1 MLVGPAWI
9 RLPVSL
15 SCAGDRCERRQDA
28 REWMV
33 SQERTEAVVLR
44 GVDFSETSRIVT
56 FLSPDRGRLACMA
69 KGARRKKSPF
79 MGLLDT
85 FNRLELVY
93 YWKDGRAVQ
102 PLGEGSLLDGYP
114 GLKGDLDRVTYGAF
128 PLEVAYKAAHEN
140 EPSHA
145 LFEVLVRGLE
155 GLDRWQGDARTHCCW
170 QVFGLLSAAGFEPAL
185 DACIEC
191 GASVSA
197 SPSFSY
203 SGGVAC
209 RNCPSDRKLTAVEYA
224 TLRALAEGVDACP
237 PLKAGKTI
245 FGVLRDFAARQLES
259 DFRSVRVI
267 EQMFR

>member
-1 MLVGPAWI
+1 M
-9 RLPVSL
+9 
-15 SCAGDRCERRQDA
+15 
-28 REWMV
+28 

-56 FLSPDRGRLACMA
+56 FLSPDRGRMACMA
-69 KGARRKKSPF
+69 KGAKRKKSPF
-79 MGLLDT
+79 AGLLDT

-93 YWKDGRAVQ
+93 YWKDGRDVQ
-102 PLGEGSLLDGYP
+102 TLGEGSLLDGYP
-114 GLKGDLDRVTYGAF
+114 SLKGDLGRVTYGAF

-140 EPSHA
+140 EPSQA

-155 GLDRWQGDARTHCCW
+155 GLEAWQGDARTHCCW

-185 DACIEC
+185 DACVEC

-203 SGGVAC
+203 TGGVVC
-209 RNCPSDRKLTAVEYA
+209 GRCPSDRKLSAAEYDA
-224 TLRALAEGVDACP
+224 LRAMAQGVDACP
-237 PLKAGKTI
+237 PLEAGKNI
-245 FGVLRDFAARQLES
+245 FALLRHFAARQLES